1 MLNLENSSYKKLYEN
16 ISSELMLYKT
26 SFEFSQVGKIILDK
40 NFKVITINKAA
51 LTYLNINTEQ
61 AYTIKIFSFL
71 KNVPPNL
78 GMILENSESYKFSSA
93 GVLSNYYLEINITK
107 VNVFKTYYIIHLNDI
122 TELLNTQR
130 ILINKNK
137 FIDNLLATSP
147 NIIYVHDLR
156 SNSNIFMNES
166 GLDIL
171 GYSQEDLKNMKDK
184 LFNNI
189 VHPEDIPKINKQNS
203 ILKNSS
209 SNDVYEIEL
218 RLKIKNGTYRWFLAR
233 ERVFRRDEDGVP
245 IEKIGIITDI
255 TKRKQSE
262 ELIKLHSAAILD
274 AKNGML
280 ITDKD
285 GTIIWANNAFCE
297 MLGYTMDEI
306 IGENPRIFKSGL
318 HSKEYYESMWKTIL
332 SGEVWFDSITNKTK
346 SGGIINTKL
355 IITPIK
361 DEQGNITHFIGIK
374 QFS

>member
-93 GVLSNYYLEINITK
+93 CVLSNYYLEINVTK
-107 VNVFKTYYIIHLNDI
+107 VNVFNTYYIIHLNDI

-147 NIIYVHDLR
+147 NIIYVQDLR
-156 SNSNIFMNES
+156 SNSNIFINEP

-189 VHPEDIPKINKQNS
+189 IHPEDIPKINKQNS

-209 SNDVYEIEL
+209 SNDVYEIEF
-218 RLKIKNGTYRWFLAR
+218 RLKIKDGTYRWFLAR

-306 IGENPRIFKSGL
+306 IGENPRILKSGL
-318 HSKEYYESMWKTIL
+318 HSKEYYELMWKTIL

>member
-16 ISSELMLYKT
+16 ISSELMLYKI

-93 GVLSNYYLEINITK
+93 CVLSNYYLEISITK
-107 VNVFKTYYIIHLNDI
+107 VNVFKSYYIIHLNDI

-147 NIIYVHDLR
+147 NIIYVYDLR

-189 VHPEDIPKINKQNS
+189 IHPEDIPKINKQNS

-218 RLKIKNGTYRWFLAR
+218 RLKIKDGAYRWFLAR

-245 IEKIGIITDI
+245 VEKIGIITDI

-306 IGENPRIFKSGL
+306 IGENPRVFKSGL